1 MSVGRKLGIMVFF
14 AVPAIIGGG
23 IAYSIF
29 NGSYVPVFIYE
40 TILLVFAGTFI
51 SK

>member
-1 MSVGRKLGIMVFF
+1 MSVARKLGIMVFF

-23 IAYSIF
+23 IVYSIF
-29 NGSYVPVFIYE
+29 NGNFVPVFIYE
-40 TILLVFAGTFI
+40 IILLLLAGAFI